1 MGIGVPCPVW
11 SGDGTVEWIWAV
23 KGRAVPD
30 FGWVLLQEA
39 HSGQG
44 IPWGIHPGVLI
55 KIHSGYGGEGPLSS
69 LGW

>member
-44 IPWGIHPGVLI
+44 IPCSPWGSD
-55 KIHSGYGGEGPLSS
+55 KDT
-69 LGW
+69 